1 MSKKFKIRHDR
12 DGCIGCT
19 SCANI
24 CPRFWQMNEQ
34 DGLADLQDAKRLTS
48 GDTELTISEEDFE
61 DNMEAA
67 ESCPVNVIHLVDI
80 GSGNELI

>member
-1 MSKKFKIRHDR
+1 
-12 DGCIGCT
+12 
-19 SCANI
+19 
-24 CPRFWQMNEQ
+24 MNEQ